1 MWLLSF
7 NSYIYNFLFY
17 LAIYRLEGSKK
28 SGLKVKQID
37 PL

>member
-7 NSYIYNFLFY
+7 NSYVCDFLFH
-17 LAIYRLEGSKK
+17 LTIYRPERSKK
-28 SGLKVKQID
+28 SGLKAKQID